1 MPRLRLENLQSS
13 FRTLTTLPS
22 LLVSVQGKK
31 GNMTTSHL
39 RMLRN
44 NIVRIMKSNT
54 SSLQRKQDRKKRRN
68 NQKKR
73 MLSIRKPKR

>member
-54 SSLQRKQDRKKRRN
+54 SSLQRKQDRKKRRS
-68 NQKKR
+68 NQRKR